1 MSNNRTKTDGNQ
13 ICNQTLKIRIIKYPY
28 HQLTQ
33 TNKNTKK
40 TQKNKKQSKTKQK
53 QKYQRGNQSP

>member
-13 ICNQTLKIRIIKYPY
+13 ICNQTLKIRIIKYSY

-33 TNKNTKK
+33 KKKKKKKKIQKIKNKAKQNKNKNTK
-40 TQKNKKQSKTKQK
+40 
-53 QKYQRGNQSP
+53 G